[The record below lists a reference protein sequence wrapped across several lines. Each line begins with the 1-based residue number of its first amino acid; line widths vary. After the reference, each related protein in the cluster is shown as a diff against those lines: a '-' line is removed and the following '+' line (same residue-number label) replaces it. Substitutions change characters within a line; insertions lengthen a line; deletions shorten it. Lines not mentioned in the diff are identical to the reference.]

1 MDGTIGACEAKTRL
15 SALLDRV
22 EKGGSLTITRNGKP
36 VARLVPAGRP
46 PEDARALPEAKASEI
61 VEGFRRLRERLRAQ
75 GVKPFTPEEIVDLV
89 RAGRTC

>member
-61 VEGFRRLRERLRAQ
+61 VEGFRRLRAQ

-89 RAGRTC
+89 RAGRTY